1 MRSNKTITG
10 MIGWMA
16 VAALGWAGQSLG
28 QPAATETTNDIA
40 MTMVVA
46 ADDTPVS
53 SPTPAAPIPSAPV
66 PKPAAATTPAKP
78 DGLRIVRIEPAGNIT
93 LTHEQVLAAVRCRE
107 GETFDSKAAEEDIA
121 RLAKLDGV
129 EYAYYNTEVVDNEV
143 RLIYVVV
150 EKNLV
155 RSIAIHGNRAF
166 NDNRLI
172 QELSFRKGD
181 YLDPLAAAKGT
192 ESFRQL
198 YLTKGYPFVK
208 VTLDT
213 AKLTMGQ
220 VDYTVE
226 EGTRVRVRKVQF
238 EGNKFLPSREL
249 KKVIKTWPTKLM
261 VFPAHYDKEILDA
274 DVEKIK
280 EAYQRKAFLN
290 ADITASAQ
298 FTTDQKGAIVTFT
311 VAEGPEYKVESLTLK
326 GNQFFDETTLLAD
339 TKLKQ
344 GWAYTPQRGDSDAK
358 AIQAKYRSVGFV
370 DVKVD
375 HNRSFVGESN
385 VRVEFVVTEGER
397 YTIGQVEI
405 AGNQEIQDRS
415 VRRILDEE
423 GFRPGQ
429 WYNADTAR
437 GDGKGELE
445 MLMKRYILAGE
456 VSIEP
461 LEPKGTTRDARVNL
475 SEGQTGSIMLG
486 AGVATDSGVIGQ
498 LIYDQRNFDIAD
510 WPESWDELIT
520 GKSFKGAGQRFRA
533 SLNPGTVQSS
543 FAISFTEPYLFDK
556 PMSLDTVLSGYERG
570 RESYNEQR
578 LKGYLQLEKRYG
590 SKWSR
595 GIGVRAERVS
605 VDDLDWDA
613 PKEIWDVEG
622 NTMLYGIRPYIDKNS
637 TDNRYLPT
645 RGYHF
650 DAGYE
655 QVTGDYN
662 FGVLDATQRWYRT
675 LYEDLAERK
684 TVLETKVHGATIV
697 GDAPPFE
704 KFYAGGSQSLRGFKY
719 RGVSPRGKQYNP
731 YTPIANPEKKDPIGS
746 DWILTASAEV
756 AVPLDSEY
764 LSWLFFV
771 DTGLIDTG
779 GPRAAIGTGIQI
791 TIPQWF
797 GPVPMR
803 LELAAPFLKDGDDE
817 TRVFSFSMGALF

>member
-1 MRSNKTITG
+1 MRRDKTITG
-10 MIGWMA
+10 MIGWI
-16 VAALGWAGQSLG
+16 AATALTLAGVSAG
-28 QPAATETTNDIA
+28 QPAATKVRA
-40 MTMVVA
+40 
-46 ADDTPVS
+46 
-53 SPTPAAPIPSAPV
+53 
-66 PKPAAATTPAKP
+66 
-78 DGLRIVRIEPAGNIT
+78 DGLRIARIEPAGNVT
-93 LTHEQVLAAVRCRE
+93 LSREQVLAAVRCRE
-107 GETFDSKAAEEDIA
+107 GETFDSRAAEEDIA
-121 RLAKLDGV
+121 RLAKLEGV

-198 YLTKGYPFVK
+198 YLTKGYPFAK

-213 AKLTMGQ
+213 NKLTVGQ
-220 VDYTVE
+220 VEYTVE

-238 EGNKFLPSREL
+238 EGNRFLATKEL

-261 VFPAHYDKEILDA
+261 VFPAHFDQEILDA

-290 ADITASAQ
+290 ADVTASAQ
-298 FTTDQKGAIVTFT
+298 YTTDRKGAIVTFT
-311 VAEGPEYKVESLTLK
+311 IAEGPEYKVESLTLK

-358 AIQAKYRSVGFV
+358 AIQAKYRSAGFV
-370 DVKVD
+370 DAQVA
-375 HNRSFVGESN
+375 HNRSFVGESD

-397 YTIGQVEI
+397 YTIGQIEI
-405 AGNQEIQDRS
+405 AGNQEIQDRA

-429 WYNADTAR
+429 WYNADAAR
-437 GDGKGELE
+437 GDGKGSLE
-445 MLMKRYILAGE
+445 TLMKRYILASE

-461 LEPKGTTRDARVNL
+461 LEATGTVRDARVNL
-475 SEGQTGSIMLG
+475 SEGQTGSIILG
-486 AGVATDSGVIGQ
+486 AGVSTDSGVLGQ

-520 GKSFKGAGQRFRA
+520 GKSFKGAGQRLRA
-533 SLNPGTVQSS
+533 SLSPGTEMSS
-543 FAISFTEPYLFDK
+543 FSVTFTEPYLYDK
-556 PMSLDTVLSGYERG
+556 PMSLDVVGSGYERE
-570 RESYNEQR
+570 RESYYEQR
-578 LKGYLQLEKRYG
+578 LKAYVALEKRYE

-595 GIGVRAERVS
+595 GIGIRAENVEVS
-605 VDDLDWDA
+605 DLDWDA
-613 PKEIWDVEG
+613 PREIREVKGD
-622 NTMLYGIRPYIDKNS
+622 TLLYGIRPYIDKNT
-637 TDNRYLPT
+637 TDNRFLPT
-645 RGYHF
+645 KGYHF
-650 DAGYE
+650 EAGYE

-662 FGVLDATQRWYRT
+662 FGILDATQRWYRT

-684 TVLETKVHGATIV
+684 TVLETKVHGATIL

-704 KFYAGGSQSLRGFKY
+704 KFYAGGSQSLRGFRY
-719 RGVSPRGKQYNP
+719 RGVSKRGKQYNP
-731 YTPIANPEKKDPIGS
+731 NTPIANPDKKDPIGS
-746 DWILTASAEV
+746 DWILTGSAEV

-771 DTGLIDTG
+771 DTGIIDTG
-779 GPRAAIGTGIQI
+779 GPRASIGTGIQI
-791 TIPQWF
+791 SIPQWF

-803 LELAAPFLKDGDDE
+803 LEFAAPFLKDDDDD